1 MLYVILNAAM
11 SIDGK
16 ISSRSNDSSFSSKM
30 DLVRVHKLRASVD
43 GIVIGISTV
52 LEDNPMLN
60 VRYFS
65 TGTKNPARIIIDSKA
80 RIPLN
85 TRIIRSSMEIPTI
98 IAATPKASSKKIKA
112 LEKAGARVLFS
123 GKGKVDI
130 KNLFEVLESLNIKKI
145 LVEGGGEINWSV
157 LKLGLADEL
166 IVTISP
172 VVIGGRDAKTLVE
185 GEGMAN
191 ITNGIKMKLSKTVIQ
206 NKNEIVLYYKLR

>member
-1 MLYVILNAAM
+1 
-11 SIDGK
+11 
-16 ISSRSNDSSFSSKM
+16 M

-65 TGTKNPARIIIDSKA
+65 TGRKNPARIIIDSKA

-85 TRIIRSSMEIPTI
+85 SRIIRSSKKIQTI
-98 IAATPKASSKKIKA
+98 IATTHDASSKKIKS
-112 LEKAGARVLFS
+112 LEKVGAQVLFS
-123 GKGKVDI
+123 GKGKVNI
-130 KNLFEVLESLNIKKI
+130 KNLFQVLERLDFKKI

-185 GEGMAN
+185 GEGIAK
-191 ITNGIKMKLSKTVIQ
+191 ITDGIKMKLSKTVIQ
-206 NKNEIVLYYKLR
+206 NKKEIVLYYKLR